1 LRRAARIVSGGG
13 AETSALALADVAA
26 KVEGARAAYDALAP
40 LVASRSKGAGPERGG
55 SAASATDGFARV
67 DSALAPARDGA
78 GFLPTSSIDA
88 AARREL
94 AAALAAQAT
103 VLAKVAANVT
113 RS

>member
-1 LRRAARIVSGGG
+1 LRRAARIVSGRD
-13 AETSALALADVAA
+13 ADASALAMADVVA
-26 KVEGARAAYDALAP
+26 KVEGARGAYDAIAP
-40 LVASRSKGAGPERGG
+40 LVAARSKGAGANRAG
-55 SAASATDGFARV
+55 STASATDGFARV